1 MSLTAAHN
9 PITSDGKDGA
19 LRRPPNVKPLRPRL
33 TSPGQRSALFPTN
46 LSMSAPIICFGQQP
60 CGFFPKRFLFAKIVT
75 ARRLQREIGGEIVF
89 FFHDSDHD
97 PRETV
102 TVLLERHSGREQ
114 SFNFEFA
121 NKIQKQFSPLY
132 AKQPVPEWQA
142 KVARQLPNFV
152 APELVEHF
160 KAVEASNA
168 ADFCRDVYARMGL
181 LEGIRVER
189 SSDPEFRKRAAPI
202 DDFFVDAEWKG
213 EKVRARHRDGTLLL
227 HKGGDNYIEL
237 PRQSFD
243 QTQISP
249 TRDTRLRWMQSV
261 IRCTH
266 YVAGAGEREY
276 LDEAD
281 APGVTFIERDEISD
295 SGLAY
300 IGD

>member
-1 MSLTAAHN
+1 
-9 PITSDGKDGA
+9 
-19 LRRPPNVKPLRPRL
+19 
-33 TSPGQRSALFPTN
+33 
-46 LSMSAPIICFGQQP
+46 MSAPIICFGQQP
-60 CGFFPKRFLFAKIVT
+60 CGFFPKRFLSAKIVT

-97 PRETV
+97 PRETTTALREV
-102 TVLLERHSGREQ
+102 RTGREQ

-132 AKQPVPEWQA
+132 AKCLLPDWQA

-152 APELVEHF
+152 ASELVEHF
-160 KAVEASNA
+160 KAIEASNA
-168 ADFCRDVYARMGL
+168 ADFCRDMYARMGL
-181 LEGIRVER
+181 LDGIRVER
-189 SSDPEFRKRAAPI
+189 SSDPQFRKRASPI
-202 DDFFVDAEWKG
+202 DDFFVDVEWEG
-213 EKVRARHRDGTLLL
+213 ETVRARHRDAKLLL

-237 PRQSFD
+237 PSQLFE

-261 IRCTH
+261 IQCTH
-266 YVAGAGEREY
+266 YVAGASEREY
-276 LDEAD
+276 LDQAD
-281 APGVTFIERDEISD
+281 APGVTFVERDNVAD